1 MGANPFIRHI
11 RARPR
16 LFICG
21 LIGLAVYPLLPQS
34 LDLLPVTR
42 ALLSWNVGICLYLL
56 LCVIMI
62 SRSTQEQIYY
72 QARLQDE
79 GQWVILTLVMLAAIA
94 SLVAII
100 AELAAAHTLQGTR
113 KYVHIGLTLFTII
126 ASWAFTHMMFGLHYA
141 HDYYLALTNGKS
153 AGLEFPGDDA
163 PDYGDF
169 LYFAYVIGTSAQ
181 TADVNM
187 TSKAMRRVGLLHCV
201 LAFFFNTTVL
211 ALTINIAAS
220 LF

>member
-1 MGANPFIRHI
+1 M
-11 RARPR
+11 
-16 LFICG
+16 C
-21 LIGLAVYPLLPQS
+21 
-34 LDLLPVTR
+34 
-42 ALLSWNVGICLYLL
+42 
-56 LCVIMI
+56 
-62 SRSTQEQIYY
+62 Y

-79 GQWVILTLVMLAAIA
+79 SQWVILILVMVAAIA
-94 SLVAII
+94 SLVAIV
-100 AELAAAHTLQGTR
+100 AELAAASGLHGALRYT
-113 KYVHIGLTLFTII
+113 HISLALFTIV
-126 ASWAFTHMMFGLHYA
+126 ASWTFTHMMFGLHYA
-141 HDYYLALTNGKS
+141 HDYYLAVTKGEPV
-153 AGLEFPGDDA
+153 GLQFPGDDA

-181 TADVNM
+181 TADVNL